1 MIHLLN
7 FDVRFASSGLQYKA
21 MHKFTKGLTAITGPN
36 ESGKSL
42 VLEMIRYCLFG
53 VEALRAPLKEY
64 STLKGSLLF
73 EVKGSM
79 YKVVRD
85 KKGATLAAIQE
96 EEEDVLATGTS
107 PVNTAVVGLLGFPL
121 TVFDTVLASLQDE
134 AQKLTEMTP
143 SMRKQMVDSLT
154 GLVGIQD
161 VVSECRSR
169 SNASKN
175 MVTGLKEAHIV
186 PIEPYEPLGYRPSS
200 DTRKN
205 LAVVRELETRLASA
219 YRIIQSPPSEPGT
232 EPEVDTP
239 SGDLSDDLRQ
249 QDIILEEL
257 NELRIELASNPDP
270 LYTLDQLDEQ
280 AELIYV
286 SDLARKWPTPPLTQD
301 EIDDMLIK
309 WSRYH
314 QVNQWHTLDKE
325 LTRLNEGLMTC
336 PSCDHKF
343 SVESDRINMYK
354 ESLDEL
360 FYVDLS
366 EHFGDLKDKAMLD
379 QWTIQWKD
387 RPEHPKLDQPIIEPA
402 LTQLE
407 LERELRLHKFNRGF
421 VEHKISIRE
430 AELDPTIRNR
440 FVLAVKQEKD
450 HDLWVKTKGAY
461 KAWGIQAEQAQ
472 IDAELTE
479 NDLLQYNDV
488 ATLEEE
494 LENAIEYETLRT
506 KYWDLKGQADALLAR
521 IEEESQKQADWK
533 AASELVS
540 KFSLDVKSYL
550 LPSLSRVASSLI
562 SIITGGARND
572 VKISN
577 EFEIFVDSQPVST
590 LSGSAKVAVNLALR
604 VGLGQVL
611 TSSTFAVFLADEV
624 DASFDAERTE
634 SAIKCIQ
641 NLTKTMRQ
649 VIFVSHKQVLGA
661 DSYIRMGECEIA

>member
-1 MIHLLN
+1 MIHLLD

-21 MHKFTKGLTAITGPN
+21 THSFIEGLTAITGPN

-64 STLKGSLLF
+64 SALKGSLLF
-73 EVKGSM
+73 EIKGQL
-79 YKVVRD
+79 YRVRRD
-85 KKGATLAAIQE
+85 KKGATLGTMGDMQ
-96 EEEDVLATGTS
+96 EEDVLATGTS

-154 GLVGIQD
+154 GLVSIQD

-205 LAVVRELETRLASA
+205 LTTVRELETRLASA
-219 YRIIQSPPSEPGT
+219 YRIIQNPPSEPGT

-239 SGDLSDDLRQ
+239 SVDLSDDLRQ

-286 SDLARKWPTPPLTQD
+286 SELARKWPTPPLTQD
-301 EIDDMLIK
+301 EIDDMQVQ
-309 WSRYH
+309 WGRYH
-314 QVNQWHTLDKE
+314 QVNQWHTLNKE
-325 LTRLNEGLMTC
+325 LTRLNKGLMTC

-360 FYVDLS
+360 SHVDLS

-379 QWTIQWKD
+379 QWTTQWKD
-387 RPEHPKLDQPIIEPA
+387 RPEHPKLNQPIIGPA

-430 AELDPTIRNR
+430 AELDPTIRDR
-440 FVLAVKQEKD
+440 FVLAVEQEKD
-450 HDLWVKTKGAY
+450 HDLWVKTKEDYQKWDIKG
-461 KAWGIQAEQAQ
+461 QQAQ

-479 NDLLQYNDV
+479 KGLLQYKDI
-488 ATLEEE
+488 AE
-494 LENAIEYETLRT
+494 LEQALGEAIEYETLRT
-506 KYWDLKGQADALLAR
+506 KYVDLKGQADALLAR
-521 IEEESQKQADWK
+521 IEEESQSQNDWK
-533 AASELVS
+533 VASELVS

-550 LPSLSRVASSLI
+550 LPSLSHVASSLM
-562 SIITGGARND
+562 SVITGGARND

-577 EFEIFVDSQPVST
+577 DFDILVDNQPVST

-611 TSSTFAVFLADEV
+611 TSSTFPVFLADEV
-624 DASFDAERTE
+624 DASMDDVRAT
-634 SAIKCIQ
+634 STVQCIR
-641 NLTKTMRQ
+641 NLTQTMRQ
-649 VIFVSHKQVLGA
+649 VILVSHKQVLDA
-661 DSYIRMGECEIA
+661 DHYIRMGDS